1 MVRTEIYKVELDA
14 WRVARSW
21 LIKTLNSVPSP
32 NLCLCSIPGKD
43 ALLHPNMKSYC
54 SLTPHLPSKAW
65 SHPCSLWHLC
75 TPKLAVCEIPPSL
88 TKSLKQKPLPRDSN
102 LLHFKLSDDENILKL
117 DIGDDCCCCYVASVV
132 RLCAT
137 PWTSA
142 YQAPPPMG
150 FSKQEF

>member
-54 SLTPHLPSKAW
+54 SLTPHLPSKPDLIPAV
-65 SHPCSLWHLC
+65 SDISVLQNLQSVRFLHPS
-75 TPKLAVCEIPPSL
+75 P
-88 TKSLKQKPLPRDSN
+88 N
-102 LLHFKLSDDENILKL
+102 L
-117 DIGDDCCCCYVASVV
+117 
-132 RLCAT
+132 
-137 PWTSA
+137 
-142 YQAPPPMG
+142 
-150 FSKQEF
+150 